1 MLLAAHIE
9 WVSVSH
15 LRDFP
20 PYIGYI
26 LNIYAN
32 NTAQSLVLWQ
42 QATLGLFL
50 LWQDIYKPGHFPGTH
65 EDHVPKCGV
74 SLYVYFSHNG
84 NLIVYI
90 YLWTAYI
97 KTYFSLGWFIC
108 FWIKKISVCLY
119 LGFASCMIPLMVIN
133 VYYMCNSKI
142 TLVT

>member
-9 WVSVSH
+9 RVSVSH

-50 LWQDIYKPGHFPGTH
+50 LWQDLYKPGHFPRTH
-65 EDHVPKCGV
+65 EDHVPMWCEPV
-74 SLYVYFSHNG
+74 CVFFTQWELD
-84 NLIVYI
+84 
-90 YLWTAYI
+90 
-97 KTYFSLGWFIC
+97 
-108 FWIKKISVCLY
+108 CLY
-119 LGFASCMIPLMVIN
+119 LFVNCLHETLLQPWLVYLLLDQENFCMFVYGFASCMIPLMVIN

-142 TLVT
+142 ALVT